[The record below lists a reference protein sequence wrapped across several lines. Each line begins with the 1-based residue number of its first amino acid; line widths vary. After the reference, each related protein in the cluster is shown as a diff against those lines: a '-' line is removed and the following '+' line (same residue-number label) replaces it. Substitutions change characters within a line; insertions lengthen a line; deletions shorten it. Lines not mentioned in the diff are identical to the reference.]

1 MMGRRYQKD
10 ERYIITICH
19 GCKKT
24 IRTLYLVDDTILEA
38 RCPGCGKVWTFEA
51 EIDSGSKG

>member
-1 MMGRRYQKD
+1 MGRRYQKD